1 MTEAHTSFAR
11 GQIAAA
17 NAGASQAAG
26 GVSRGTGI
34 TIGGINKG
42 AELEQRANQVSF
54 DAQVKAAGQVRDSSI
69 EAANMRAWAS
79 AISALGH
86 SIARKIESGLPMR
99 Y

>member
-1 MTEAHTSFAR
+1 
-11 GQIAAA
+11 
-17 NAGASQAAG
+17 
-26 GVSRGTGI
+26 
-34 TIGGINKG
+34 
-42 AELEQRANQVSF
+42 
-54 DAQVKAAGQVRDSSI
+54 VRDTSI